1 MSERTQPSLFRSRA
15 RRVFAFVAIVWLV
28 AGSFIAFEL
37 IFVHL
42 TGLAILNPTF
52 SGDLALSA
60 ATRESK
66 TCVVGPADRSH
77 GASPASGVQL
87 GAWLMGLKLGRDAL
101 ARQYASVDR
110 QLLTQGQDDVAKLS
124 QMLGVPQPS
133 VFIPKHFADA
143 NTEFVRFVE
152 ADANETALALAVQHS
167 PQACHLYKLGAFW
180 GYASLVRPS
189 LAGER
194 SVFAA
199 EIWHYAQHAALPAP
213 LWQPMIERTPRN
225 ATESEIASATGT
237 LTQAVARHLETAR

>member
-15 RRVFAFVAIVWLV
+15 GRVFAFVAIVWLV

-66 TCVVGPADRSH
+66 TCAVGPAERSH

-110 QLLTQGQDDVAKLS
+110 QVLTQGQDDVAKLS
-124 QMLGVPQPS
+124 QMLGVPQPP

-152 ADANETALALAVQHS
+152 ADVSQARERAIQHS
-167 PQACHLYKLGAFW
+167 PQACHLYKLGAFS

-189 LAGER
+189 LPGER
-194 SVFAA
+194 SVFTV
-199 EIWHYAQHAALPAP
+199 EIRHYAQHAALPAP
-213 LWQPMIERTPRN
+213 LWEPMIERTPRN

-237 LTQAVARHLETAR
+237 LTQAVARHLENPR